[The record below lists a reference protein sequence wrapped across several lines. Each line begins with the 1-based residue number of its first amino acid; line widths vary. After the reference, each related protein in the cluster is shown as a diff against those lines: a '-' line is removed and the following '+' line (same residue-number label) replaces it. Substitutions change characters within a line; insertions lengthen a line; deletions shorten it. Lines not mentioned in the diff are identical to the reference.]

1 MTDHNQWGNE
11 QDQMKGNQQ
20 KIQVAAGML
29 AAAKLGRREI
39 QKQFLSYE
47 TKDAADMIVS
57 TEPSKTW

>member
-1 MTDHNQWGNE
+1 
-11 QDQMKGNQQ
+11 MKGNQQ

-29 AAAKLGRREI
+29 AAAKLGRRET

-57 TEPSKTW
+57 TEPSKT